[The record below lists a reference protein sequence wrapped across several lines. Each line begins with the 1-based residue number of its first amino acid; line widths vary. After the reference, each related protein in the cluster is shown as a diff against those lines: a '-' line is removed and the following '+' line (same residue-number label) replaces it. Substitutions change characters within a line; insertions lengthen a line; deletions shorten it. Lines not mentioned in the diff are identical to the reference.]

1 MKNVL
6 EYLERSARCHPERTA
21 FADVRQEMTFAQ
33 LQRRAMEI
41 GTCLIRQIDPCTPVA
56 LYLEKGTDAIAAM
69 LGIVYA
75 GGYYVTLDQRH
86 PRARIMQILDTLQPA
101 LILSDERSRNQVE
114 AMETGIPCVE
124 IKDLKGPADL
134 DALMKVRQEQLD
146 IDPLYAIFTSGST
159 GAPKGVVVAHR
170 SVIDFIDVFT
180 STFDI
185 TADDVIGNQAPW
197 DFDVSVKDIYSGLCA
212 GACVQII
219 PKAYFSMPMR
229 LLDFL
234 CERQV
239 TTLIWAVSALCIISS
254 LDGLAYRVPKT
265 LNKIM
270 FSGEVMPVRQLNIW
284 RSHLP
289 DALYVNLYG
298 PTEITCNCTY
308 HIIDRE
314 YEETESIPIGKA
326 FDNERVFLLD
336 EQGNEVRTPEE
347 VGEICVSGT
356 AVSLGYF
363 RNPQQSG
370 ERFVS
375 NPLRPYWNEIMYR
388 TGDLGRYDENGLL
401 HFLSRKDFQIKHMGH
416 RIELGEIE
424 AVMQRMP
431 GVERACCLYEDHHIV
446 AFYCGTVSEK
456 ELRRA
461 LRQELPAYMI
471 PDHLYVLTQMPLNN
485 NGKIDR
491 KALQERRDGTDVQS

>member
-1 MKNVL
+1 M
-6 EYLERSARCHPERTA
+6 
-21 FADVRQEMTFAQ
+21 
-33 LQRRAMEI
+33 
-41 GTCLIRQIDPCTPVA
+41 
-56 LYLEKGTDAIAAM
+56 
-69 LGIVYA
+69 
-75 GGYYVTLDQRH
+75 
-86 PRARIMQILDTLQPA
+86 
-101 LILSDERSRNQVE
+101 
-114 AMETGIPCVE
+114 
-124 IKDLKGPADL
+124 
-134 DALMKVRQEQLD
+134 
-146 IDPLYAIFTSGST
+146 
-159 GAPKGVVVAHR
+159 
-170 SVIDFIDVFT
+170 
-180 STFDI
+180 
-185 TADDVIGNQAPW
+185 
-197 DFDVSVKDIYSGLCA
+197 
-212 GACVQII
+212 
-219 PKAYFSMPMR
+219 
-229 LLDFL
+229 
-234 CERQV
+234 
-239 TTLIWAVSALCIISS
+239 
-254 LDGLAYRVPKT
+254 
-265 LNKIM
+265 
-270 FSGEVMPVRQLNIW
+270 
-284 RSHLP
+284 
-289 DALYVNLYG
+289 
-298 PTEITCNCTY
+298 
-308 HIIDRE
+308 
-314 YEETESIPIGKA
+314 
-326 FDNERVFLLD
+326 LD